1 MTYEYDDY
9 FEFYEVGERQQP
21 KLTAEQQKELYWE
34 QKTFEYFR
42 KLMQPGWLTYKPH
55 DVY

>member
-1 MTYEYDDY
+1 MIIELDSYIEHI
-9 FEFYEVGERQQP
+9 EIGARQQP